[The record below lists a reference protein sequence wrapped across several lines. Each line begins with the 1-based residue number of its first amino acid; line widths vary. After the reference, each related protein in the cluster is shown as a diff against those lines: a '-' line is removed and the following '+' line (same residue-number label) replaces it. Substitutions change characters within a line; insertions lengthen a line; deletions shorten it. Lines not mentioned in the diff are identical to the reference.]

1 MTKSNRRAN
10 TTTANTQTSVP
21 LPSGPPSLQKEP
33 KIKTVE
39 VGPFRLPGVKVDLE
53 QFTETQARE
62 LAEFARES
70 GAYVREDGLYSWK
83 SAAKR
88 DWFILKYS

>member
-1 MTKSNRRAN
+1 MTQN
-10 TTTANTQTSVP
+10 TTTAVTNVN
-21 LPSGPPSLQKEP
+21 LPQPGTLNVQKEP

-39 VGPFRLPGVKVDLE
+39 VGPFRLPGVKVDLNQYSE
-53 QFTETQARE
+53 QEAQA
-62 LAEFARES
+62 LADFARES
-70 GAYVREDGLYSWK
+70 GAYLREDGLYSWK